1 MAEDITRPETLQ
13 GIDEDAEGTGIYWFV
28 DRTGR
33 FEQAFVPSIT
43 RRRAIELAED
53 FDVWARFI
61 PPPPRNRLDA
71 YRWVPNSVDD
81 LASLTSSRC
90 SGDCRRDLDCVNNAC
105 RCINGQCRRK

>member
-13 GIDEDAEGTGIYWFV
+13 GIDEDEEGTGIYWFV
-28 DRTGR
+28 DRRGR
-33 FEQAFVPSIT
+33 FEQVFVPSIT
-43 RRRAIELAED
+43 RRRGIELAED
-53 FDVWARFI
+53 FDV
-61 PPPPRNRLDA
+61 PGNQRLDA

-81 LASLTSSRC
+81 LVSLISSPC